1 MNLIKKAK
9 QYNSIIIFTLLNI
22 FIQIVLFACKKVYPE
37 DFIFISPAAAYGQ
50 LLANAILISTQIG
63 KSLEVQDQ
71 KMQLFKI
78 VLNNSLL
85 IVATLISP
93 FFSGTYF
100 RNQIIRDGGF
110 GIRNNKFKSRY
121 IFLLT
126 LIMILFFGF
135 IFYFLKINNWSAIYL
150 YFGFISFISIKLIS
164 FSSSKKPILY
174 IPSLK
179 SFRSILKLSLFDFVL
194 ALSPAIILGLL
205 FSNVTD
211 EIYQIALQFVLAT
224 LATGFFSNVFQTLF
238 ISKYNLEKNNTIS
251 RERKNN
257 LSNYDLLIICFFS
270 IISASSIAIFLELPF
285 IAILL
290 TAFYGLFG
298 VISSRSIVNFREN
311 CNFIDKFIASL
322 VWFLFLLLISLLL
335 INQLITGIWTL
346 SFFIIGALINIFIKE
361 IVILIKNTLFK
372 NFWIN

>member
-1 MNLIKKAK
+1 MKLIKIAK

-22 FIQIVLFACKKVYPE
+22 FIQIALFASKKIYPE
-37 DFIFISPAAAYGQ
+37 AFIFISPAAAYGQ

-63 KSLEVQDQ
+63 KSLEMQDQ
-71 KMQLFKI
+71 KLKLLKI
-78 VLNNSLL
+78 GLNNALL
-85 IVATLISP
+85 ILATLISP

-110 GIRNNKFKSRY
+110 GNTNNKYKSRY
-121 IFLLT
+121 ILLLT
-126 LIMILFFGF
+126 LIMILFFGL
-135 IFYFLKINNWSAIYL
+135 IFYFLKFNNWSGIYL
-150 YFGFISFISIKLIS
+150 YFVFISFISVKLIS

-194 ALSPAIILGLL
+194 ALSPAVILGLL
-205 FSNVTD
+205 FSNVKD

-238 ISKYNLEKNNTIS
+238 ISKYNSDKNNAIFIK
-251 RERKNN
+251 RKNN
-257 LSNYDLLIICFFS
+257 FSNYDLLILCLFS
-270 IISASSIAIFLELPF
+270 IISSSTIAIFLELPF
-285 IAILL
+285 TAILL

-311 CNFIDKFIASL
+311 CNFVDKCIASL
-322 VWFLFLLLISLLL
+322 VWFLFLLLISFLL
-335 INQLITGIWTL
+335 INQLIIGIWTL

-361 IVILIKNTLFK
+361 IVILIKNNLFK
-372 NFWIN
+372 NF